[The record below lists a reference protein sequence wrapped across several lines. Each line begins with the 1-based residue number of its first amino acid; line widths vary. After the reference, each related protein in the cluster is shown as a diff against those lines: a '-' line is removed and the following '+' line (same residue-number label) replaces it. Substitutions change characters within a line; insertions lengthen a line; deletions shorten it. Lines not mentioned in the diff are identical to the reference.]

1 MSQICQG
8 SSFLNFFL
16 LFPLL
21 LWCRFSA
28 FFSAFPSV
36 KNRMIN
42 KYPICCSNNA
52 FFFQGMG
59 ESFAF
64 IFFFRLSFFRFLSHF
79 VSPTITGGRR
89 KEERRRRVRKW
100 RRRKKNERLLKFAH
114 SFSLFSVKFYNVK
127 TISEDFSGSKTS
139 HTFFTTLEACYRQKK
154 KDVKEQY

>member
-52 FFFQGMG
+52 FFFREWGSLLLLFSSSG
-59 ESFAF
+59 SHFSGF
-64 IFFFRLSFFRFLSHF
+64 YPTSFRLQLLVDGGKKKEEGGLGS
-79 VSPTITGGRR
+79 GEEGRR
-89 KEERRRRVRKW
+89 M
-100 RRRKKNERLLKFAH
+100 
-114 SFSLFSVKFYNVK
+114 S
-127 TISEDFSGSKTS
+127 DF
-139 HTFFTTLEACYRQKK
+139 
-154 KDVKEQY
+154 